1 MLPIYQQMNLNEQLK
16 FNKKF
21 CPLPFISYHCDV
33 KKQRRLCCISE
44 IPVDDQRLKQI
55 RTSLL
60 NDQSVSECNQCYERE
75 KLQLV
80 SRRQQQLKDWLKHK
94 NDLIQAIQDHTN
106 GVEPTYIDYDLRY
119 SNLCNLECQMCNA
132 TESSSIAL
140 AQGKLI
146 PFLQY
151 EQKLDINKNT
161 KRIYF
166 AGGEPFLIKSYS
178 YLLSSLNYTNCEI
191 IINTNATVMSENM
204 LSALDRFHNISFM
217 VSLDGFGAI
226 NDQIRKNSNWN
237 KIEENLEIL
246 ANRYNGYQTI
256 NINTVVQKDNV
267 NHLLELGKWI
277 KSKKI
282 NYWRLTLLDRP
293 EHLHFSHNKNIQ
305 IPDEIYTLPLIRS
318 NIENSKVLQH
328 IKNYTDK

>member
-1 MLPIYQQMNLNEQLK
+1 MNLKDQLK
-16 FNKKF
+16 FDKKF

-33 KKQRRLCCISE
+33 KKQRKLCCISE
-44 IPVDDQRLKQI
+44 SAVDDQRLKQV

-60 NDQSVSECNQCYERE
+60 NDQPVAECNRCYEKE
-75 KLQLV
+75 KLKLI
-80 SRRQQQLKDWLKHK
+80 SRRQQQLKDWLNHE
-94 NDLIQAIQDHTN
+94 NDLIKAIQDHN
-106 GVEPTYIDYDLRY
+106 NDIEPTPVDYDLRY

-140 AQGKLI
+140 AQGKLV

-151 EQKLDINKNT
+151 EQEIDINKNT

-178 YLLSSLNYTNCEI
+178 RLLNSLDNTDCEI
-191 IINTNATVMSENM
+191 IINTNATVMSEHM

-217 VSLDGFGAI
+217 VSLDGFGTI
-226 NDQIRKNSNWN
+226 NDQIRKNSNW
-237 KIEENLEIL
+237 KMIEENLEIL
-246 ANRYNGYQTI
+246 AQRYGGYQRI
-256 NINTVVQKDNV
+256 SINTVVQKDNV
-267 NHLLELGKWI
+267 NHLLELGQWI
-277 KSKKI
+277 QSKKI

-305 IPDEIYTLPLIRS
+305 IPDELFTVSLIGS